1 MGGPPKIGV
10 GPKMD
15 GLELNNPIM
24 DGLFH
29 GKPYILKWMIW
40 GVHLFLE
47 TLIYFLKWG
56 DSTRTKHTQLSIGSM
71 GLIYLQI
78 YLVDLYGK
86 FIYTCQ
92 AGSVTIMGANQDYY
106 KSGEIHH
113 VFTAGTGIY
122 TAARVCPHQG
132 FFTNNS

>member
-1 MGGPPKIGV
+1 MWTCLYMGGPPKIGV
-10 GPKMD
+10 GPQNGWFISWKT
-15 GLELNNPIM
+15 L
-24 DGLFH
+24 
-29 GKPYILKWMIW
+29 LKLMIW

-47 TLIYFLKWG
+47 TPISFLKWG

-78 YLVDLYGK
+78 NLVDLYGK
-86 FIYTCQ
+86 FVYIYIYTCQ

-113 VFTAGTGIY
+113 VFTAGPGI
-122 TAARVCPHQG
+122 
-132 FFTNNS
+132 